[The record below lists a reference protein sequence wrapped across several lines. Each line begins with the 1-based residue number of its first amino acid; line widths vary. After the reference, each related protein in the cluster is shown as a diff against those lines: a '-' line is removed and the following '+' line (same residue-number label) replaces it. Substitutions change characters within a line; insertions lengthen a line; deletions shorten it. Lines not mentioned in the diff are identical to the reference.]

1 MKVRRLDKLPKR
13 KVTVDEIL
21 GLSDIQGIL
30 DDVPKGEIDELLVI
44 YTSKDS
50 FYWVANGISPSRV
63 LWLIESMK
71 HGLLGDKDA
80 SQE

>member
-13 KVTVDEIL
+13 KVTVDESL

-50 FYWVANGISPSRV
+50 FYWVANGISLSRV
-63 LWLIESMK
+63 LWLIESVK